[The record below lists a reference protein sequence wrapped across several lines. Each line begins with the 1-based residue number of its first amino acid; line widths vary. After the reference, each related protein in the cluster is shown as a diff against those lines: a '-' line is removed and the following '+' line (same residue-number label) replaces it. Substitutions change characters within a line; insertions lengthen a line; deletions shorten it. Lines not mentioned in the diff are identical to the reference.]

1 MLNVRS
7 NLLLTLV
14 DIHTRIT
21 LCTRVTYGTSE
32 NMWSSIAAGY
42 ISIPGGE
49 GQFVPVIWRV
59 HWDSLTVI
67 QSLATL
73 FLFPLPPL
81 LSLSPFA
88 PSPFILV
95 TTLLLQQL
103 PYSIVIESPAILT
116 EWRDDCSKLCRN
128 SSIASAIENHTR
140 LATCIMIIAISIYLI
155 KAIFLRWRKVS
166 DNFSFIGHRILVCP

>member
-1 MLNVRS
+1 MLIDVLNVQS
-7 NLLLTLV
+7 NLSLALI

-32 NMWSSIAAGY
+32 NMWSSITTGY
-42 ISIPGGE
+42 ISIPRGE
-49 GQFVPVIWRV
+49 GQFVPVIWQV

-73 FLFPLPPL
+73 FLFPLPSFF
-81 LSLSPFA
+81 SLSPFA
-88 PSPFILV
+88 PSPSILV
-95 TTLLLQQL
+95 TTLLFQQL

-140 LATCIMIIAISIYLI
+140 LAICIMIIVISIQ
-155 KAIFLRWRKVS
+155 
-166 DNFSFIGHRILVCP
+166 